1 MRWSVSGRL
10 VGLCAAAAL
19 SVAACATAGGSRPPQ
34 ESGPS
39 AAAGDSEQQVNRQA
53 KAMAAFQARIQGYV
67 ALHHQFE
74 ATLAPLPTE
83 ATPEQINK
91 HQLALAQGIR
101 KARRT
106 AQPGELFNPDVR
118 AVIRTL
124 MGHVF
129 SGPDGAQLKAAVMDE
144 NPGRIRIR
152 INDRYPDTLPL
163 STVPPQVLA
172 GLPKLPPELEYRF
185 IGRAL
190 ILFDSHAHIIV
201 DIMENA
207 IP

>member
-19 SVAACATAGGSRPPQ
+19 SVAACATAGGSTPPQ
-34 ESGPS
+34 DSGAS
-39 AAAGDSEQQVNRQA
+39 AGGDSEQQVNRQA
-53 KAMAAFQARIQGYV
+53 KAMAAFQERIQEYM
-67 ALHHQFE
+67 ALHHQLE

-91 HQLALAQGIR
+91 HQLALAQSIR

-106 AQPGELFNPDVR
+106 AQPGDLFNPDVR

-129 SGPDGAQLKAAVMDE
+129 SGPDGSQLKAAVMDE
-144 NPGRIRIR
+144 NPGRLRIG
-152 INDRYPDTLPL
+152 INDRYPDTVPL